1 MLKPSV
7 PATVPHDMAPF
18 VRHFRSQ
25 RGFVPHSALLM
36 GGLLLAA
43 PLLSG
48 CKLLDQRTFNPNAGK
63 PPHPYIPPAPP
74 APPPHAAFLSIP
86 GGTPESEY
94 GPIVERAAKAA
105 LARKANVL
113 FIVQAFAPHQATPDA
128 QAQALTDV
136 TDHLAAGVAAHIEKA
151 GAQSIQIEMH
161 AMTDPSATKP
171 FVRVDVR

>member
-1 MLKPSV
+1 
-7 PATVPHDMAPF
+7 MAPF

-36 GGLLLAA
+36 GGLLLAM

-63 PPHPYIPPAPP
+63 PPQPYIPPAPP
-74 APPPHAAFLSIP
+74 GPPPHAPFLSVSE
-86 GGTPESEY
+86 GTPESEY

-105 LARKANVL
+105 LSRKPNVL
-113 FIVQAFAPHQATPDA
+113 FTVQAFAPPQPTPDA

-136 TDHLAAGVAAHIEKA
+136 TNHLGALVAAHLAKA
-151 GAQSIQIEMH
+151 GAQPIQIEMH
-161 AMTDPSATKP
+161 AITDPSATKP

>member
-1 MLKPSV
+1 
-7 PATVPHDMAPF
+7 MAPF

-25 RGFVPHSALLM
+25 RRFVPQSALLM
-36 GGLLLAA
+36 GGLLLAM

-63 PPHPYIPPAPP
+63 PPHPVVPLAPP
-74 APPPHAAFLSIP
+74 GPPPRAPFLAVSE
-86 GGTPESEY
+86 GTPESEF

-105 LARKANVL
+105 LARKPNVL
-113 FIVQAFAPHQATPDA
+113 FVVQAFAPPQPTPDA

-136 TDHLAAGVAAHIEKA
+136 TSHLGALIAAHIEKA
-151 GAQSIQIEMH
+151 GAQTIQIEMH
-161 AMTDPSATKP
+161 AITDPSATKP